1 MNNLFF
7 YLYKIMIRII
17 KLKFHVI
24 HHYTHLSVHGNSEK
38 HRLSVIYYIFT
49 PVDEKRDVLA
59 FFIKILQF

>member
-1 MNNLFF
+1 
-7 YLYKIMIRII
+7 MIRII